1 MGCFGIGLDNNISSY
16 EESAN
21 YKLNNKPVK
30 TTIKLHDV
38 DMVPFLKWIVG
49 LKKEEK
55 NMEFIVNYLKTNN
68 YNITEEIKSQ
78 ITETINGKDTKSTK
92 KR

>member
-1 MGCFGIGLDNNISSY
+1 
-16 EESAN
+16 
-21 YKLNNKPVK
+21 
-30 TTIKLHDV
+30 
-38 DMVPFLKWIVG
+38 
-49 LKKEEK
+49 
-55 NMEFIVNYLKTNN
+55 MEFIVNYLKTNN